1 MARVAIA
8 HGATIDKYIGDAVMI
23 FFGDPE
29 SHGVAED
36 ARRCVA
42 MAIEMLR
49 RLDAI
54 RGEHDD
60 RGRSYPIRVRI
71 GIATGYCTVGNFG
84 SEDRL
89 DYTICGTPVNLAQ
102 RMQTHAAPDGILV
115 SEGTYSLLDGAFPAV
130 EAGTIRLKGISRPVK
145 AFDILTSD
153 SDDEDRYVQV
163 RNRGMQIF
171 LDLDR
176 LDPTTG
182 ETALAALDEARS
194 RLRQRLGREANA
206 AG

>member
-1 MARVAIA
+1 MARIAIA

-42 MAIEMLR
+42 MAVEMLNR
-49 RLDAI
+49 VAEI

-115 SEGTYSLLDGAFPAV
+115 SEGTYGLLEGAFPAV
-130 EAGTIRLKGISRPVK
+130 EAGTIRLKGFSRPVK
-145 AFDILTSD
+145 AFDILTGE
-153 SDDEDRYVQV
+153 SDDEERYVQI
-163 RNRGMQIF
+163 RDRGLQVF

-176 LDPTTG
+176 IDPAAG
-182 ETALAALDEARS
+182 EAAMNALDEARA
-194 RLRQRLGREANA
+194 RLRERFARL
-206 AG
+206 AGDG